1 MLHVNGIWTKLGG
14 KEGGGEE
21 GEAEV
26 GGAVGG
32 LGLMG
37 QKNEPLGAH
46 KLFHQETL
54 GGGPESWV
62 APTKIRMQLYPCVD
76 WGTLPQLP
84 AMMLSGEREH

>member
-1 MLHVNGIWTKLGG
+1 MASERSWGG

-54 GGGPESWV
+54 GGGPES
-62 APTKIRMQLYPCVD
+62 
-76 WGTLPQLP
+76 
-84 AMMLSGEREH
+84 